1 VNKQLA
7 TPRQQLTIHANYTT
21 TINRL
26 CRIAASSAMQEW
38 QIMNII
44 GELVIS
50 APRSKIWAAL
60 NDPAILARCIEGC
73 DSLQKVNDHE
83 FSGQVTAKIGPV
95 KASFAGSV
103 TLSNIVPEVS
113 YTISGEGKGGVAG
126 FAKGGADVALEDVDG
141 GQATLLKYTARANVG
156 GKLAQL
162 GSRLIE
168 ATARSQADKFFAA
181 LAAELAPAAAPK
193 PAAVTANERPTGGL
207 PSWLWIGLLLA
218 GGAGLLVAQLS

>member
-1 VNKQLA
+1 
-7 TPRQQLTIHANYTT
+7 
-21 TINRL
+21 
-26 CRIAASSAMQEW
+26 
-38 QIMNII
+38 MNIN

-50 APRSKIWAAL
+50 APRSKVWLAL

-73 DSLQKVNDHE
+73 DSLEKLNDQE

-95 KASFAGSV
+95 KASFSGAV
-103 TLSNIVPEVS
+103 TLTNIVPDTS

-141 GQATLLKYTARANVG
+141 GKATLLKYTARANVG

-168 ATARSQADKFFAA
+168 ATAKSQADKFFAA
-181 LAAELAPAAAPK
+181 LAVELAPK
-193 PAAVTANERPTGGL
+193 IEVEPAAVPVTPAPTGGL
-207 PSWLWIGLLLA
+207 PSWLWIGLMLV
-218 GGAGLLVAQLS
+218 GGVALLVAQLS